1 MCDCHD
7 DLVSRFVMSTLTK
20 DSSHR
25 MTLAQVAE
33 KDMVGTQ

>member
-1 MCDCHD
+1 
-7 DLVSRFVMSTLTK
+7 MSTLTK

-33 KDMVGTQ
+33 KDMVGGQKRKSKVFKVKIIS